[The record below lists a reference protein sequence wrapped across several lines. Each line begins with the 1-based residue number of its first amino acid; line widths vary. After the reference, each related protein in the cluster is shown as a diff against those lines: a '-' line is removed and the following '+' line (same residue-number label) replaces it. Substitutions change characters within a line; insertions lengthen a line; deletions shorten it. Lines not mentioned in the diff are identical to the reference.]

1 MANFREFMRDQFHT
15 DNDMYSFKTDDEI
28 FEAMADFITSLEPDQ
43 LSEDQIETV
52 LDILEEIEV
61 ESTIH
66 DVEDDDLDDDVSE
79 KRLAGR
85 TKVKTRLAARK
96 YYKRNR
102 SKIKKRKKKFKKS
115 AAGKVRKRKAARMA
129 KAGKTATGRKKVR
142 YHR

>member
-1 MANFREFMRDQFHT
+1 MSSFREFIRNQVYT
-15 DNDMYSFKTDDEI
+15 DNDMYSFRTDDEI
-28 FEAMADFITSLEPDQ
+28 FEAMADFITSLDPEQ

-61 ESTIH
+61 EPHIH
-66 DVEDDDLDDDVSE
+66 DVEDDDLDKGISE

-85 TKVKTRLAARK
+85 TKVKKRIQAKK

-102 SKIKKRKKKFKKS
+102 SKIKKRIKKFKRS
-115 AAGKVRKRKAARMA
+115 AAGKARKRKATRMA
-129 KAGKTATGRKKVR
+129 KAGRTATGRKKVR